1 MTASNNNNSVSQLQS
16 EQTEMRREVTLFGGI
31 SVLAGIMIGS
41 GIFYIG
47 GIVLERA
54 GMSLGLALLVWI
66 IGGLVTLMS
75 GICFAELGAMIP
87 KAGGYY
93 VYLREAYGERVAFMC
108 GFGNFM
114 LSSPGS
120 VAALAVAFAAALSSI
135 WQIDPTMQK
144 VIAVTSVIL
153 LTLLNM
159 RGVKLGSS
167 LQNIFMVL
175 KLFPILVLLF
185 CGLFMGKYSPDL
197 FSMPGEMPS
206 ISSLLS
212 MIGFAVIATLWAYEG
227 WTNLNTIAEEIKNPK
242 RNIPL
247 SLIFA
252 ITGVGLLYVLF
263 NYSIFRVVP
272 PEMIVS
278 MVESGNYYIGTEAA
292 KELFGG
298 AGMYIVGAAMILAIF
313 NSLNGCVMVFP
324 RMFYAMARDGALF
337 KSLGKLHP
345 EYRTPINAQLAC
357 AVISIVLILSRSLSE
372 LTSLVAL
379 CGMIF
384 HGMAFFSVIVLRKKY
399 PTMERPYKVW
409 FYPFTVLIIC
419 AVMIGLIVNTVAN
432 DPFTVVLGAI
442 VPLLGL
448 VIYEVLFRKSHE
460 AVVRQQQEGE
470 N

>member
-345 EYRTPINAQLAC
+345 EYRTPINAQIAC

-460 AVVRQQQEGE
+460 VVVRQQQEGE